1 MSGRS
6 RLIFRGTFAQTALLV
21 SAALLVAQGIGFFLL
36 VNERDRW
43 RLLDAVQPAIE
54 RFAAAT
60 DDISKADPSKRMDI
74 AFRLSRSSERFIL
87 GRESMIGVFKL
98 HREPDL
104 ERKLSA
110 ALTKAGL
117 HARAIQATSIGFAD
131 SPRQNPPQFPL
142 SLIRRRGP
150 PPWLAYPPPDGAGP
164 RLPPPG
170 FGPPHDDGLAP
181 GGEHQEID
189 FAVQL
194 PDGMWLNAQFP
205 SNAPSAFFLRRLV
218 LAELVLFAAV
228 LSVTL
233 LLAMRLARPMMRLA
247 TAADNLAPHQTPVPV
262 AESGPSDIR
271 AAIRSFN
278 AMVLRVTEL
287 LREKDRMIGAIGHDL
302 RTPLASL
309 RLRAEAVESETEREK
324 IIETIDDMTRMIDQI
339 LDLARLNH
347 SGENFA
353 DVDIAALADSVVE
366 EFRELGKNATFI
378 DSPRTILRIQPF
390 LVRRLLRNLIENGI
404 KYGDRVEVS
413 VERQSDIVSL
423 VVADE
428 GPGIP
433 ADALERVVEPFSR
446 LELSR
451 NKNTGGAGLG
461 LSIAAGIARNQNA
474 ELTLENRQ
482 GGGLIA
488 KVSWNKRSGA
498 RRGDSLS
505 SAGRP
510 WL

>member
-1 MSGRS
+1 MSSRS

-21 SAALLVAQGIGFFLL
+21 SAALLIAQGIGFFLL

-54 RFAAAT
+54 RFASAA
-60 DDISKADPSKRMDI
+60 DDISKADPSQRMEI
-74 AFRLSRSSERFIL
+74 SFRLSRPNERFIL
-87 GRESMIGVFKL
+87 SRESIIGVFKL

-104 ERKLSA
+104 EHKLSA
-110 ALTKAGL
+110 ALTKARL
-117 HARAIQATSIGFAD
+117 PARAIQATSIGFAD
-131 SPRQNPPQFPL
+131 SPRQTPPQIPL
-142 SLIRRRGP
+142 SLIRRGGP
-150 PPWLAYPPPDGAGP
+150 PPWLAYPPPDGAGLRP
-164 RLPPPG
+164 PPPG
-170 FGPPHDDGLAP
+170 FDPPHDEGLPP
-181 GGEHQEID
+181 GGTHQEID

-194 PDGMWLNAQFP
+194 PDGMWLNGQFP

-218 LAELVLFAAV
+218 LAELVLFAV
-228 LSVTL
+228 ILSVTL

-247 TAADNLAPHQTPVPV
+247 TAADNLAPNQTPVPV

-309 RLRAEAVESETEREK
+309 RLRAEMVESEVEREK
-324 IIETIDDMTRMIDQI
+324 MIETLDDMTRMIDDI

-347 SGENFA
+347 SGEKFA
-353 DVDIAALADSVVE
+353 EVDIAALADSVVE
-366 EFRELGKNATFI
+366 EFRELGKHVTFI

-390 LVRRLLRNLIENGI
+390 LVRRLLRNLIDNGI
-404 KYGDRVEVS
+404 KYGDRVQVS
-413 VERQSDIVSL
+413 VERQPDIASFIVM
-423 VVADE
+423 DE

-433 ADALERVVEPFSR
+433 ADDLDRVLEPFSR
-446 LELSR
+446 LESSR
-451 NKNTGGAGLG
+451 NKNTGGVGLG

-474 ELTLENRQ
+474 ALTLKNRQ

-488 KVSWNKRSGA
+488 RVSWEKHSRTRHG
-498 RRGDSLS
+498 
-505 SAGRP
+505 
-510 WL
+510 